1 MLEVPVYNTAGEQI
15 ETISVDEALFGG
27 EVNVSLVKQAVVAYH
42 TNRRQ
47 GSAANLSRGR
57 VSGTNKK
64 PYAQKHTGHAR
75 RGDLKTN
82 LLRGGGVAFAKEAR
96 TYRRCFPRQMRRK
109 ALQSAI
115 LAKMLGQ
122 DLAVIDGLTFEAPK
136 TKTLATTL
144 RNLKI
149 NRSCLLTVAGA
160 DHNAYL
166 SGRNIPHLAVCTM
179 ADLNAFD
186 VATRQK
192 MLVTR
197 DAMAALMNQE
207 TKP

>member
-1 MLEVPVYNTAGEQI
+1 MLEVPVYNTAGEQV
-15 ETISVDEALFGG
+15 ETMSVDEALFGG
-27 EVNVSLVKQAVVAYH
+27 EVNVSLVKQAIVAYH
-42 TNRRQ
+42 ANRRQ
-47 GSAANLSRGR
+47 GSAANLSRGQ

-75 RGDLKTN
+75 RGDMKTN
-82 LLRGGGVAFAKEAR
+82 LLRGGGVTFAKAPR
-96 TYRRCFPRQMRRK
+96 SFRKCLPRQMRRR

-115 LAKMLGQ
+115 LAKLLGQ
-122 DLAVIDGLTFEAPK
+122 DLAVVDGLKFEEPK
-136 TKTLATTL
+136 TKPLVSLL

-149 NRSCLLTVAGA
+149 NRSCLLTIAGA

-166 SGRNIPHLAVCTM
+166 SGRNIPNLAVCTT

-186 VATRQK
+186 VATRRK

-197 DAMAALMNQE
+197 DAMAALMNRE
-207 TKP
+207 TQP